1 MPKSLFSR
9 EYRSFCGQLLEE
21 RKAARLKQAA
31 VARRLR
37 KPQSYV
43 SKYEAGERR
52 LDVIEFLHI
61 ARAIGF
67 DPGGFL
73 ESLAG

>member
-1 MPKSLFSR
+1 MPKSAFSR
-9 EYRSFCGQLLEE
+9 EYRRFCALLFEE
-21 RKAARLKQAA
+21 RNAARLTQTV

-73 ESLAG
+73 ERLAE